1 MNVEERLRAA
11 VHAATDDIEPDEVS
25 GLAVVRTRGGAA
37 RRRRAVLGVAA
48 GALVLTATAVAVTRF
63 VDDDS
68 QTLVLSGGPST
79 TATIS
84 TAGAPS
90 VTPASSEAPAPTTT
104 PTATAATPSAS
115 VFDQV
120 IWPGPGQPVFDDA
133 VSAARS
139 FVEEFVG
146 RDDPPLGEFRATGAD
161 LGAVDVYGRTESGEV
176 HDRVVSTINLQRF
189 AGHWFVTGAV
199 AGEVR
204 IDQPAPGAEVTS
216 PVRVEGRGRGY
227 EGTVVVEVRDAFQ
240 PAGQT
245 MRLFENG
252 RWVWTRDG
260 NLGQEV
266 TIAGSYED
274 LVPFNVLVAIS
285 APAGPRGV
293 ILART
298 DTGLAWGMVAFTAIP
313 VRFATATSETGEVTT
328 LRVFFTKLTNGDQ
341 PTRGGLV
348 AVERTVPKTTGV
360 LRASLVALLD
370 GPTAEEAAAGLVSWF
385 RADAGGAV
393 DGVNLGEGRATVRLS
408 SRLAEPD
415 RAPPADE
422 VIAKLNATAFQFA
435 NVDVVR
441 YELDGSCEAF
451 DAWLN
456 RGCEFTRGAGS
467 LPSSAR

>member
-11 VHAATDDIEPDEVS
+11 AHAATDHIEPDEVS
-25 GLAVVRTRGGAA
+25 GLAVVRARGRAGR
-37 RRRRAVLGVAA
+37 RRRRAVLGGAA
-48 GALVLTATAVAVTRF
+48 GALVLMATAVAVTRF

-90 VTPASSEAPAPTTT
+90 ATTAASPEAPAPTTT
-104 PTATAATPSAS
+104 PTATAVPAIPSAS

-146 RDDPPLGEFRATGAD
+146 RDDPPLGEFRATGPD
-161 LGAVDVYGRTESGEV
+161 LGAVDVYGRTESREV
-176 HDRVVSTINLQRF
+176 HDRVRSTINLQRF
-189 AGHWFVTGAV
+189 DGHWFVTGAV

-240 PAGQT
+240 PAG
-245 MRLFENG
+245 E
-252 RWVWTRDG
+252 

-313 VRFATATSETGEVTT
+313 VRFAAATSETGEVTT
-328 LRVFFTKLTNGDQ
+328 LRVFFTERTDG
-341 PTRGGLV
+341 TRGGLV

-408 SRLAEPD
+408 SRLAEPHW
-415 RAPPADE
+415 APPADE
-422 VIAKLNATAFQFA
+422 VIAELNATAFQFA

-467 LPSSAR
+467 LPSSALEGASTAAR